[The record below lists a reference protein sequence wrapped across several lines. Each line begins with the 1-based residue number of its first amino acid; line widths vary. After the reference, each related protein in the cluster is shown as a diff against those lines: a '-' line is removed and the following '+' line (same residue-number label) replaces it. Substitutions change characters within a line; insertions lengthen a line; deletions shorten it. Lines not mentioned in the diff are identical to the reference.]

1 MDGLAA
7 PRGDARDAGER
18 RAQVALD
25 VDREGLERRDVE
37 DAAALR
43 LRGTGA
49 NIRRS
54 IAARKAASVFP
65 EPVGAKTSALSP
77 FAIAAQPSR
86 CARVGASNAS
96 ANHSRT
102 AGANGASLFPEPT
115 RPS

>member
-1 MDGLAA
+1 MRQRSAFD
-7 PRGDARDAGER
+7 
-18 RAQVALD
+18 
-25 VDREGLERRDVE
+25 
-37 DAAALR
+37 
-43 LRGTGA
+43 GTGA
-49 NIRRS
+49 NITRS

-77 FAIAAQPSR
+77 FAMAAQPSR